1 MKIRTDFVTNSSS
14 SSFILGFKSESS
26 IVDELKDSFDSEML
40 FNQVYG
46 DVRNAKRLNEAD
58 AITSIREEMKWE
70 ARWVARERK
79 ASEDRSR
86 GIVKSHH
93 DYWDWEDTEEGIA
106 ETQKVLDEWI
116 EQAKKK
122 MEDRSVFI
130 VVDYEDHST
139 IGSALEHNVMPYHPN
154 TIVRISHH

>member
-26 IVDELKDSFDSEML
+26 IKDELKDSFDSEML

-46 DVRNAKRLNEAD
+46 DVRSAKRLNQED
-58 AITSIREEMKWE
+58 AINEIREQMKWD
-70 ARWVARERK
+70 AQWVARERK
-79 ASEDRSR
+79 EREDRSN
-86 GIVKSHH
+86 GILAPRR
-93 DYWDWEDTEEGIA
+93 DYWDWEESEEGIA
-106 ETQKVLDEWI
+106 ETQKILDEYV

-122 MEDRSVFI
+122 MEDRSVF
-130 VVDYEDHST
+130 VEVEYEDHST

-154 TIVRISHH
+154 TIVCISHH